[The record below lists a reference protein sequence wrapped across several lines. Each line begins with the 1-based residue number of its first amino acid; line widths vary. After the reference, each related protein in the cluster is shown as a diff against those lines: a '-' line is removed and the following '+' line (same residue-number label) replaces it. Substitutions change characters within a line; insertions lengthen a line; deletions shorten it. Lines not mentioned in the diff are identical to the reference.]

1 VDGPLPFLKQKRDTH
16 VGFMDRATLLNL
28 FAMRVPRAKAFAAV
42 ERQLGQKR
50 RRRKRGRNAA
60 SP

>member
-1 VDGPLPFLKQKRDTH
+1 
-16 VGFMDRATLLNL
+16 MDRATLLNL
-28 FAMRVPRAKAFAAV
+28 FAMRGPMAKAIAAV